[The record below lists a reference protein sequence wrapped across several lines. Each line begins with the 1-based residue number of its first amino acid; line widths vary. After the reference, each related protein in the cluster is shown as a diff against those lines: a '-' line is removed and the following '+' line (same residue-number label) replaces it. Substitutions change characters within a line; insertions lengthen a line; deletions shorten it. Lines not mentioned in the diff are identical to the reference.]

1 MLWLASHEPV
11 SQSTQ
16 RERVMSDYS
25 MSIDGKREGAAD
37 SFAVKNPAT
46 EQVFAHAP
54 ACSPQQLE
62 AAVVA
67 ADRAFKSWKRD
78 VEARRVALRAA
89 SERVS
94 AKAEEIARTLT
105 LEQGK
110 PLAQA
115 TGEVLGAAASLK
127 SQADMPLPY
136 EVTRD
141 NDKGKIEIRY
151 RPYGVVAGITPWN
164 FPILI
169 AMTKIAPALLAGNTV
184 VLKPSPFTPL
194 ATLKLGE
201 VMNEALPPGVL
212 NVVSGGNELG
222 ALLSGH
228 PLVRKIS
235 FTGSVATGKKVA
247 QTAAN
252 DLKRVTLE
260 LGGNDPAIVLDDANV
275 EKIAASL
282 FWSAFHNS
290 GQVCTAVKRI
300 YVPEAL
306 FSPLTAAIAKIARE
320 VRLGDGLDPQTQL
333 GPVNNQM
340 QLERVASLVD
350 EAKKRG
356 AKVHAG
362 GERLGR
368 AGYFFAPT
376 VITDVDDSASIV
388 AEEQFGP
395 ALPILPYREL
405 EDAIE
410 RANATHFGLGASVW
424 SSNLERASEIA
435 GELEA
440 GTVWVN
446 QHIALTPKAP
456 FSGAKW
462 SGLGEASGRW
472 GLESYLQ
479 KQVVNQNRG

>member
-1 MLWLASHEPV
+1 
-11 SQSTQ
+11 
-16 RERVMSDYS
+16 MSDYT
-25 MSIDGKREGAAD
+25 MSIDGKQHGAAE
-37 SFAVKNPAT
+37 SFGVLNPAT
-46 EQVFAHAP
+46 EQVFAQAP
-54 ACSPQQLE
+54 ACTPAQLE
-62 AAVVA
+62 EAVAAAQRAFKTWKRDEQFRRQVLRTA
-67 ADRAFKSWKRD
+67 ADRVQAH
-78 VEARRVALRAA
+78 
-89 SERVS
+89 
-94 AKAEEIARTLT
+94 AKEIGRTLT

-110 PLAQA
+110 PLALA
-115 TGEVLGAAASLK
+115 IGEVLGASVQLR
-127 SQADMPLPY
+127 STADQPLPH

-141 NDKGKIEIRY
+141 NDKGRIDICY

-194 ATLKLGE
+194 ATLQLGA
-201 VMNEALPPGVL
+201 VLNQVLPPGVL

-228 PLVRKIS
+228 PDVRKVS
-235 FTGSVATGKKVA
+235 FTGSVATGKRVA
-247 QTAAN
+247 QTAAS

-260 LGGNDPAIVLDDANV
+260 LGGNDPAIVLDDADPS
-275 EKIAASL
+275 KIAPQL

-290 GQVCTAVKRI
+290 GQVCTAVKRV

-306 FSPLTAAIAKIARE
+306 FAPLVAAIAKLAKE
-320 VRLGDGLDPQTQL
+320 VRVGDGLEEGTQL
-333 GPVNNQM
+333 GPVNNAM

-350 EAKKRG
+350 DAKKSG

-368 AGYFFAPT
+368 AGYFYPPT
-376 VITDVDDSASIV
+376 IVTEVDDRTALV

-395 ALPILPYREL
+395 ALPLLPYKQL
-405 EDAIE
+405 DDALE
-410 RANATHFGLGASVW
+410 RANDTHFGLGASVW
-424 SSNLERASEIA
+424 SGSVERATGVA
-435 GELEA
+435 KELEA

-446 QHIALTPKAP
+446 QHLALTPKAP
-456 FSGAKW
+456 FAGAKW
-462 SGLGEASGRW
+462 SGIGEASGRW

-479 KQVVNQNRG
+479 RYVINTNRS

>member
-1 MLWLASHEPV
+1 
-11 SQSTQ
+11 
-16 RERVMSDYS
+16 MSDYT
-25 MSIDGKREGAAD
+25 MSIDGKREAGAD
-37 SFAVKNPAT
+37 SFPVINPAT
-46 EQVFAHAP
+46 EQAFAQAP

-67 ADRAFKSWKRD
+67 ADRAFRTWKRD
-78 VEARRVALRAA
+78 VEARRVLLR
-89 SERVS
+89 
-94 AKAEEIARTLT
+94 KAGELLQTRAQEIGRTLT

-127 SQADMPLPY
+127 VLADMPLPH

-194 ATLKLGE
+194 ATLQLGSVLNE
-201 VMNEALPPGVL
+201 VLPPGVL

-260 LGGNDPAIVLDDANV
+260 LGGNDPAVVLDDADPS
-275 EKIAASL
+275 KIAPML

-290 GQVCTAVKRI
+290 GQVCTAVKRV
-300 YVPEAL
+300 YVPEAMFL
-306 FSPLTAAIAKIARE
+306 PLTAAIAKIARE
-320 VRLGDGLDPQTQL
+320 VKVGDGLDPKTQL
-333 GPVNNQM
+333 GPINNAM
-340 QLERVASLVD
+340 QLERVTSLVD
-350 EAKKRG
+350 DAKKAG

-362 GERLGR
+362 GERLGHQ
-368 AGYFFAPT
+368 GYFFAPT
-376 VITDVDDSASIV
+376 VLTEVTDETAIV

-405 EDAIE
+405 DDALE

-424 SSNLERASEIA
+424 SSNLERASAIA

-446 QHIALTPKAP
+446 QHMALTPKAP

-462 SGLGEASGRW
+462 SGIGEASGRW